1 MIYVLF
7 RGITYTYGRFHILS
21 AENLL
26 TSWPYQTDFFCPIA
40 IPKKI
45 VSFDAE
51 FNSEFSTNTHA
62 NPSRRNWNLPTLREK
77 NPFEHVCQ
85 SFLFFFRRVNRY
97 YFIRDHS
104 MKYDTFYSIV

>member
-51 FNSEFSTNTHA
+51 FNSEFSTSSIA
-62 NPSRRNWNLPTLREK
+62 NRDGENLPK
-77 NPFEHVCQ
+77 KF
-85 SFLFFFRRVNRY
+85 
-97 YFIRDHS
+97 
-104 MKYDTFYSIV
+104 